1 MSSYVVVGAGP
12 VGRETARLLAE
23 HGHRVILTS
32 RHAGSIDFPAGHAV
46 STDATDAAEL
56 ARISKGADAIF
67 MCAMPSYDRWPTD
80 FFPILDGTVSAA
92 ESVGARII
100 VLGNLY
106 GYGERAANPHTS
118 DAPLDPTTRKGTV
131 RTIMWERARRSR
143 APALEIRA
151 SDYLGQNAVGHFSL
165 LALPPLLE
173 RKEVGFPG
181 DLDASHAWAF
191 TKDVARTLV
200 AAAGYKGEW
209 GRAFLAPSRNA
220 SVRELVEM
228 FAAQRH
234 ISVPQLLRLTT
245 DELEAA
251 GYHELIEMA
260 YLFDRPFLVDTSDT
274 ETQLGVRASSLDE
287 MIEDTLRGFIGLQD
301 ASRPARV
308 FV

>member
-1 MSSYVVVGAGP
+1 
-12 VGRETARLLAE
+12 
-23 HGHRVILTS
+23 
-32 RHAGSIDFPAGHAV
+32 
-46 STDATDAAEL
+46 
-56 ARISKGADAIF
+56 
-67 MCAMPSYDRWPTD
+67 MPSYDRWPTD

-151 SDYLGQNAVGHFSL
+151 SDYLGQNAVGQFTL
-165 LALPPLLE
+165 LALTPLLE

-220 SVRELVEM
+220 SVRELVAM
-228 FAAQRH
+228 FAAQRN
-234 ISVPQLLRLTT
+234 IGVPQLLRLTT

-260 YLFDRPFLVDTSDT
+260 YLFNRPFLVDTSDT

-287 MIEDTLRGFIGLQD
+287 MIEDTLRGFH
-301 ASRPARV
+301 
-308 FV
+308 